1 MAVAQ
6 GSAYFQLLADGESLF
21 CTDNLQFA
29 DASARTAFHS
39 LHVEDAAEVHLQFL
53 FEQVLQFLLSQRH
66 LPAVEIGSLL
76 VVVV

>member
-6 GSAYFQLLADGESLF
+6 GSAYLQFLADGESLLG
-21 CTDNLQFA
+21 TDNLQFA
-29 DASARTAFHS
+29 DASARTTFHS
-39 LHVEDAAEVHLQFL
+39 LHVENVAEVHLQSF
-53 FEQVLQFLLSQRH
+53 FEQLLQFLLSQRY